1 MWSGRIPESDVID
14 TVPIRPLQHFVFQ
27 ASTQLLSCFSVWP
40 GPCSFHPASITLSSP
55 PPASQSGL
63 VLRALDMY
71 KFVDMDDDAPDEAD
85 DEEEEEEEEELEEEE
100 EEAAEEEESEGEGE
114 GAGDG
119 RGKSKLRQRKVGA
132 CAPMCPLQGRGAG

>member
-1 MWSGRIPESDVID
+1 
-14 TVPIRPLQHFVFQ
+14 
-27 ASTQLLSCFSVWP
+27 
-40 GPCSFHPASITLSSP
+40 
-55 PPASQSGL
+55 
-63 VLRALDMY
+63 MY

-132 CAPMCPLQGRGAG
+132 CAPTAGEGGGVQVEHQRYTAHCRGERGRRLISVRGRSPDEGTSTDTCVGPLP